1 MATKANDKRPARQ
14 GSVSGGGG
22 NSYSVP
28 PLDVF
33 VNRNRSENQMGF
45 LIGLI
50 TMCVLFA
57 LLLPVMAFMY
67 IDILEAKK
75 ETQHQ
80 QRQVQKLIN
89 EAKEK

>member
-14 GSVSGGGG
+14 SSVSGGGG
-22 NSYSVP
+22 NSYPIP
-28 PLDVF
+28 PLNVP
-33 VNRNRSENQMGF
+33 VNRNGSESQVGF

-50 TMCVLFA
+50 AMCVVFA

-80 QRQVQKLIN
+80 QQQVKKLIN
-89 EAKEK
+89 QAKEK